1 MPDFGRTMHT
11 QGAVLKGTLSEG
23 QWRTFLLQATFDM
36 EMTPAGEPAVYHY
49 PLDGKG
55 GNGMTLMQPLTES
68 FMVVDTWPD
77 HDGAYLHISSCK
89 PFALRQIMGAL
100 DEFGLELKSAASR
113 QVLEL

>member
-1 MPDFGRTMHT
+1 MPDFGRHMHT
-11 QGAVLKGTLSEG
+11 QGAVLKGVLSETH
-23 QWRTFLLQATFDM
+23 WRAFLMRCALDM
-36 EMTPAGEPAVYHY
+36 GMTSAGEPATYRY
-49 PLDGKG
+49 PMDGKG
-55 GNGMTLMQPLTES
+55 GNGLTIMQPITES
-68 FMVVDTWPD
+68 FLVIDTWPD